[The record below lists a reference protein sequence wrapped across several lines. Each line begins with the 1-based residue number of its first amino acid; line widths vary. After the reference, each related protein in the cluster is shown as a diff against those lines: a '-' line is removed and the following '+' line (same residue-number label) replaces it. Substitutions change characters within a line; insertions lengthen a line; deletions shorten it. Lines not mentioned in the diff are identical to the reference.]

1 MYRNFNQFKF
11 LNLELKTEKIIIN
24 EVFNL
29 EHLQEAW
36 QRSLQ
41 TIFIFLLLIII
52 CFIEMKQII
61 QILELPIV
69 NVKFFQNYPGE
80 YFVSTLKIAT
90 YTGFL
95 FSIPLIVSQII
106 YFLLPGLT
114 NNEKIYIVGLVISSN
129 ILFILGLIFSFFL
142 LIPAALKFFITY
154 SFEIIEPL
162 WSFEQY
168 ISFILLLFLSAGVI
182 FQIPIFQVLLSL
194 INILN
199 GRNMLSCWKY
209 IIVLSTI
216 LSAILTPSAD
226 PITQI
231 LLASAIFFLYL
242 LGSFSSIWLKMY
254 II

>member
-1 MYRNFNQFKF
+1 MYNNLSQFKF
-11 LNLELKTEKIIIN
+11 SNFEIKTEKIIIT
-24 EVFNL
+24 EVFTI

-41 TIFIFLLLIII
+41 TIFIFLFLISS
-52 CFIEMKQII
+52 CFIQMKQII

-69 NVKFFQNYPGE
+69 DVNFFQNYPGE
-80 YFVSTLKIAT
+80 YFVSTLKIAL

-95 FSIPLIVSQII
+95 FSIPLIISQII
-106 YFLLPGLT
+106 FFLLPGLT
-114 NNEKIYIVGLVISSN
+114 DNEKIYIIGLIVSSN
-129 ILFILGLIFSFFL
+129 ILFILGLNFSFFL

-168 ISFILLLFLSAGVI
+168 ISFILLLFLSAGII
-182 FQIPIFQVLLSL
+182 FQIPILQVVLSL
-194 INILN
+194 TNIIT
-199 GRNMLSCWKY
+199 GKKMLSCWKY
-209 IIVLSTI
+209 IIVFSTI

-242 LGSFSSIWLKMY
+242 LGSFSSIWLKTSK
-254 II
+254 I